1 MKHRIFSLLA
11 ALAMSATLAAQS
23 AFDGIDDSRL
33 ADGKPFKS
41 WEQTARYSR
50 VYYVD
55 QQHPEADDTN
65 DGTEARPLKTVNA
78 AAQRL
83 KAGEKVVIKQGV
95 YREQVVPRQ
104 GGTSPHDMIA
114 YEAAPGHSVV
124 LCGSVVLPPADFVK
138 SEGWYFPPTEGR
150 RPNVWQI
157 DLRSEWFQG
166 YNPFAMT
173 NILHDLTWLD
183 YKRAKMTSH
192 FKRRGMLFVDGQ
204 PVPQA
209 MTPKELGEGPDL
221 AFWTEHNG
229 QRLHLRLPEGR
240 QPSDYALEATNREQ
254 VFAPSAYGLGYIKIK
269 GITFRHAGNGFPVPQ
284 RGMVSANRGH
294 HWIVEDCTIE
304 WANSIGIDLG
314 NTQWGAEFQPI
325 LADHIV
331 RRNTIRHCGIS
342 GFQCYLAKHVLVED
356 NLLDDI
362 GWQDAEH
369 AFESAGIKFHQAEN
383 CLIRRNVFR
392 NIKYAPGLWL
402 DNMSNKNCR
411 VACNLFHDIT
421 TARGAIYIE
430 VSRNDCSVDH
440 NVICKTRC
448 QWWLS
453 GEYGAGG
460 SGFYTDGSDSIRFT
474 DNLVIDAE
482 NTGYGAYLNA
492 ERIIGMRGGIT
503 CDHQVRRNI
512 FVDCAKHCIEFPNPR
527 QQSDHNLFVNPK
539 PGYIKLGNPA
549 PPLKL
554 DAEAASKLYGWDGHS
569 MVWNKLSY
577 SLDADQLT
585 LDITLDDA
593 LPLQAGPFALKRGE
607 NRLNVDPRRK

>member
-1 MKHRIFSLLA
+1 MNHRIFFLLMAMA
-11 ALAMSATLAAQS
+11 AVTTLTAQN
-23 AFDGIDDSRL
+23 AFNGIDDSRL
-33 ADGKPFKS
+33 ADGKTFKS
-41 WEQTARYSR
+41 WEQTAQYSR
-50 VYYVD
+50 VFYVD
-55 QQHPEADDTN
+55 QQHPAADDTN
-65 DGTEARPLKTVNA
+65 DGTEERPLKTVNA

-83 KAGEKVVIKQGV
+83 KAGEKVIIKQGV
-95 YREQVVPRQ
+95 YREQVVPQQ
-104 GGTSPHDMIA
+104 GGTSPRDMIA
-114 YEAAPGHSVV
+114 YEAAPGHSVI
-124 LCGSVVLPPADFVK
+124 LCGSVVLSPTDFEK
-138 SEGWYFPPTEGR
+138 SQGWYFPPTNGL
-150 RPNVWQI
+150 RPTVWQI
-157 DLRSEWFQG
+157 SRTPEWFQG

-192 FKRRGMLFVDGQ
+192 FKRRGMLFIDGQ
-204 PVPQA
+204 PVPQV

-221 AFWTEHNG
+221 AFWIEHNG

-240 QPSDYALEATNREQ
+240 QPSNYMLEATNCEQ

-284 RGMVSANRGH
+284 RGMVSTNRGH

-304 WANSIGIDLG
+304 WANSIGMDMG
-314 NTQWGAEFQPI
+314 NTQWNAEFQPI
-325 LADHIV
+325 QGNHIV

-342 GFQCYLAKHVLVED
+342 GFQCYLAKHMLVED
-356 NLLDDI
+356 NMLEDI

-369 AFESAGIKFHQAEN
+369 AFESAGIKFHHAEN

-392 NIKYAPGLWL
+392 QIKYAPGLWL

-430 VSRNDCSVDH
+430 VSRNNCSVDH
-440 NVICKTRC
+440 NIIYKTRC

-474 DNLVIDAE
+474 NNLVIDAE

-492 ERIIGMRGGIT
+492 ERIIGMRGGTT

-512 FVDCAKHCIEFPNPR
+512 FVDCNKHCIEFPNTR
-527 QQSDHNLFVNPK
+527 QHSDENIFVNPK
-539 PGYIKLGNPA
+539 PGYIKLGNPT

-554 DAEAASKLYGWDGHS
+554 DVEAANKLYGWDGHS
-569 MVWNKLSY
+569 QVWNKLQY
-577 SLDADQLT
+577 SFDDNSLT
-585 LDITLDDA
+585 LNITINDD
-593 LPLQAGPFALKRGE
+593 LPLQAGPFALKCG
-607 NRLNVDPRRK
+607 NNHLNVDPRQK